1 MEQQN
6 IFMGKIIFSNKQ
18 GYAIIQDGEGNLYI
32 GSVNGYYNGQE
43 LLFNR
48 DNLKKMPS
56 LLYAM
61 VELGNITRQEIKDFI
76 KGEE

>member
-18 GYAIIQDGEGNLYI
+18 GYAIIQDGEGKLYI

-48 DNLKKMPS
+48 DNLKRMPS

>member
-1 MEQQN
+1 MEKDM
-6 IFMGKIIFSNKQ
+6 FMGRVLFSNKQ
-18 GYAIIQDGEGNLYI
+18 GFAIIEDGEARIYI

-43 LLFNR
+43 LLFDRN
-48 DNLKKMPS
+48 NLKRMPS

-76 KGEE
+76 EGEEE